1 MARAPSVRQRATRKS
16 AKGGIPKR
24 AFSVA
29 NAAERNTKG
38 AMILKIWGTK
48 GEIIQPTQLAIQKKR
63 TTKLTSKAAIKNGLN
78 TGTKR

>member
-29 NAAERNTKG
+29 KAAERNTKG
-38 AMILKIWGTK
+38 AIILKIWGTR
-48 GEIIQPTQLAIQKKR
+48 GVGGYIQPTQLLIQ
-63 TTKLTSKAAIKNGLN
+63 I
-78 TGTKR
+78 